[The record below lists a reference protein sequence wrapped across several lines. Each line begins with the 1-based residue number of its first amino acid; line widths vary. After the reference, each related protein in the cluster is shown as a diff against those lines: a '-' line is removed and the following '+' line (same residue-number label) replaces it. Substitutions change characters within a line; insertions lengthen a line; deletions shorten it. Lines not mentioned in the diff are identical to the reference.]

1 MAPSNTAAWLTSEK
15 ATPLKL
21 DTAPYQAP
29 SSDELV
35 IRTCAVAINPVDW
48 AMQTMG
54 NDLFSWLKYPR
65 ILGHDVAGEV
75 VEVGSSIKSF
85 KPGDRVLML
94 ATNGGFQKF
103 AVGPANLTSAIPDSL
118 AYEKACV
125 LPLGLSTA
133 AYGLYMKD
141 FLNLQHPTC
150 PPQAK
155 MGKTLVIWGASTSV
169 GCNAVQLAVASGYEV
184 FATAGSKNF
193 DFVKDL
199 GASEVW
205 DYKSPTATADIIA
218 ALKGKTCA
226 GALSV
231 GHVSTPEG
239 SVSAED
245 ACLEIVHQ
253 SHGHKFVAM
262 ALRVPEKLPEGV
274 AAKFILSNEMNDEVR
289 EAVYGTFLPKTLKEG
304 SYVCAPEPMVVGKGL
319 ESIQEAL
326 DVQKKGVSAR
336 KVVVTL

>member
-1 MAPSNTAAWLTSEK
+1 
-15 ATPLKL
+15 
-21 DTAPYQAP
+21 
-29 SSDELV
+29 
-35 IRTCAVAINPVDW
+35 
-48 AMQTMG
+48 MG
-54 NDLFSWLKYPR
+54 NSFFPWLKYPH
-65 ILGHDVAGEV
+65 ILGNDVAGEV
-75 VEVGSSIKSF
+75 VEVGSSITRF
-85 KPGDRVLML
+85 KPGDRVLAL
-94 ATNGGFQKF
+94 ATSGGFQEF
-103 AVGPANLTSAIPDSL
+103 VVGPGNLTSAIPDSL

-133 AYGLYMKD
+133 AYGLYTKEY
-141 FLNLQHPTC
+141 LNLQHPTC

-155 MGKTLVIWGASTSV
+155 TGKTLVIWGASTSV

-184 FATAGSKNF
+184 FATAGAGNF
-193 DFVKDL
+193 DFVKGL
-199 GASEVW
+199 GVSEVW
-205 DYKSPTATADIIA
+205 DYRSPTAPADIIA

-231 GHVSTPEG
+231 GHVTTPEHA
-239 SVSAED
+239 VSAED

-274 AAKFILSNEMNDEVR
+274 TAKFILANEMDDEVR
-289 EAVYGTFLPKTLKEG
+289 EAVYGRFLPKALKEG
-304 SYVCAPEPMVVGKGL
+304 KYVCAPEPMVVGKGL
-319 ESIQEAL
+319 ESVQEAL

>member
-1 MAPSNTAAWLTSEK
+1 MALSNTAAWLTSEK

-21 DTAPYQAP
+21 DTAPYQHP
-29 SSDELV
+29 SSNELI
-35 IRTCAVAINPVDW
+35 IRAHALAINPVDW

-54 NDLFSWLKYPR
+54 NSLFPWLKYPH

-75 VEVGSSIKSF
+75 VEVGASITRF
-85 KPGDRVLML
+85 KPGDRVLAL
-94 ATNGGFQKF
+94 ATHGGFQEY
-103 AVGPANLTSAIPDSL
+103 VIGPGNLTSAIPNSL

-141 FLNLQHPTC
+141 YLNLQHPTC

-155 MGKTLVIWGASTSV
+155 TGKTLVVWGASTSV

-184 FATAGSKNF
+184 FATAGAKNF
-193 DFVKDL
+193 NFVKGL
-199 GASEVW
+199 GVSEVW
-205 DYKSPTATADIIA
+205 DYRSPTTPAEIIA

-231 GHVSTPEG
+231 GHVTTPEHA
-239 SVSAED
+239 VSAED

-274 AAKFILSNEMNDEVR
+274 TAKFILASEMDDEVR
-289 EAVYGTFLPKTLKEG
+289 EATYGNFLPKALKEG
-304 SYVCAPEPMVVGKGL
+304 KYVCAPEPMVVGKGL
-319 ESIQEAL
+319 ESVQEAL
-326 DVQKKGVSAR
+326 DVQKQGVSAR

>member
-1 MAPSNTAAWLTSEK
+1 MAPSNSAAWLTSEK
-15 ATPLKL
+15 ATPLKVE
-21 DTAPYQAP
+21 TAPYQPP

-35 IRTCAVAINPVDW
+35 IRPHALAINPVDW

-54 NDLFSWLKYPR
+54 NDFFPRLKYPC

-75 VEVGSSIKSF
+75 VEIGSSVTSF
-85 KPGDRVLML
+85 KPGDRVLAL
-94 ATNGGFQKF
+94 ATNGGFQEYVV
-103 AVGPANLTSAIPDSL
+103 APANFTSAIPDSL
-118 AYEKACV
+118 VYKEACV

-133 AYGLYMKD
+133 AYGLYMEG
-141 FLNLQHPTC
+141 FLNLQHPTF
-150 PPQAK
+150 PPQAET
-155 MGKTLVIWGASTSV
+155 GKTLVIWGASTSV

-184 FATAGSKNF
+184 FATAGTKNF
-193 DFVKDL
+193 DFVKGL

-205 DYKSPTATADIIA
+205 DYQSPTATAEIIS

-239 SVSAED
+239 AVSAED

-274 AAKFILSNEMNDEVR
+274 TAKFILSNEMDDGVR
-289 EAVYGTFLPKTLKEG
+289 EAVYGKFLPKALKEG
-304 SYVCAPEPMVVGKGL
+304 KYVCAPEPMVVGKGL

-326 DVQKKGVSAR
+326 EVQKKGVSAR
-336 KVVVTL
+336 KVIITL

>member
-1 MAPSNTAAWLTSEK
+1 MAPSNTAAWLTSDK
-15 ATPLKL
+15 ITPLKV
-21 DTAPYQAP
+21 DTAPYQSP

-35 IRTCAVAINPVDW
+35 IRNHALAINPVDW

-54 NDLFSWLKYPR
+54 NSFFPWLKYPH

-75 VEVGSSIKSF
+75 VEVGSSITRF
-85 KPGDRVLML
+85 KPGDRVLAL
-94 ATNGGFQKF
+94 ATYGGFQEYV
-103 AVGPANLTSAIPDSL
+103 VGPGNLTSAIPDSL

-141 FLNLQHPTC
+141 YLNLQHPTC

-155 MGKTLVIWGASTSV
+155 TGKTLVIWGASTSV

-184 FATAGSKNF
+184 FATAGAKNF
-193 DFVKDL
+193 DLVKGL
-199 GASEVW
+199 GVSEVW
-205 DYKSPTATADIIA
+205 DYKSPTAPADIIA

-231 GHVSTPEG
+231 GHVTTPEHA
-239 SVSAED
+239 VSAED

-274 AAKFILSNEMNDEVR
+274 TAKFILANEMDDEVR
-289 EAVYGTFLPKTLKEG
+289 EAVYGRFLPKALKEG
-304 SYVCAPEPMVVGKGL
+304 KYVCAPEPMVVGKGL
-319 ESIQEAL
+319 ESVQEAL

>member
-15 ATPLKL
+15 STPLKV
-21 DTAPYQAP
+21 DTAPYQSP
-29 SSDELV
+29 SSNELV
-35 IRTCAVAINPVDW
+35 IRAHAVAINPVDW
-48 AMQTMG
+48 AMQSMG
-54 NDLFSWLKYPR
+54 NALFPLLKYPH

-75 VEVGSSIKSF
+75 VEVGSSITYF
-85 KPGDRVLML
+85 KPGDRVLAF
-94 ATNGGFQKF
+94 ATNGGFQEL
-103 AVGPANLTSAIPDSL
+103 VIGPGNLTCAIPDSL

-125 LPLGLSTA
+125 LPLGLLTA

-141 FLNLQHPTC
+141 YLNLQHPTS

-155 MGKTLVIWGASTSV
+155 SGETLVIWGASTSV
-169 GCNAVQLAVASGYEV
+169 GCNAIQLAVASGYEV
-184 FATAGSKNF
+184 FATAGEKNF
-193 DFVKDL
+193 DFVKGL
-199 GASEVW
+199 GATEVW

-231 GHVSTPEG
+231 GHVSTPEHA
-239 SVSAED
+239 VSAED
-245 ACLEIVHQ
+245 ACLDIVHQ
-253 SHGHKFVAM
+253 SHGHKLVAM

-274 AAKFILSNEMNDEVR
+274 TAKFILSNEMDNEVR
-289 EAVYGTFLPKTLKEG
+289 EAIYGNFLPKALKEG
-304 SYVCAPEPMVVGKGL
+304 KYVCAPEPMVVGKGL
-319 ESIQEAL
+319 ESVQEAL

>member
-1 MAPSNTAAWLTSEK
+1 MVPSNTAAWLTSDK
-15 ATPLKL
+15 ATSLKV
-21 DTAPYQAP
+21 DAAPYQLP
-29 SSDELV
+29 SSNELL
-35 IRTCAVAINPVDW
+35 IRTHAVAINPVDW
-48 AMQTMG
+48 GMQTMG
-54 NDLFSWLKYPR
+54 NALFPWLKYPH
-65 ILGHDVAGEV
+65 ILGRDVAGEV
-75 VEVGSSIKSF
+75 VEVGSSVTGF
-85 KPGDRVLML
+85 KPGDRVLAL
-94 ATNGGFQKF
+94 ATHGGFQEF
-103 AVGPANLTSAIPDSL
+103 VIGPGYLTSAIPDSL
-118 AYEKACV
+118 AYKNACV

-141 FLNLQHPTC
+141 YLNLQHPTF

-155 MGKTLVIWGASTSV
+155 TGKTLVIWGASTSV

-184 FATAGSKNF
+184 FATAGVKNF
-193 DFVKDL
+193 DFVKGL
-199 GASEVW
+199 GASRVW
-205 DYKSPTATADIIA
+205 DYKSPTATAEIIA

-231 GHVSTPEG
+231 GHVSTPEHCI
-239 SVSAED
+239 SAED
-245 ACLEIVHQ
+245 ACLVIVHQ

-274 AAKFILSNEMNDEVR
+274 TAKFILSSELDNGLA
-289 EAVYGTFLPKTLKEG
+289 EAVYGTFLPKALKEG
-304 SYVCAPEPMVVGKGL
+304 EYVCAPEPMVIGKGL

>member
-15 ATPLKL
+15 ATPLKV
-21 DTAPYQAP
+21 DTAPYQTP

-35 IRTCAVAINPVDW
+35 IRTRALAINPVDW

-54 NDLFSWLKYPR
+54 NGFFPSLKYPH
-65 ILGHDVAGEV
+65 ILGHDAAGEV
-75 VEVGSSIKSF
+75 VEVGSSITDF
-85 KPGDRVLML
+85 KPGDRVLSL
-94 ATNGGFQKF
+94 ATHGGFQEF
-103 AVGPANLTSAIPDSL
+103 VVGPGNLTSAIPDSL
-118 AYEKACV
+118 TYEKACV

-133 AYGLYMKD
+133 AYGLYMTEY
-141 FLNLQHPTC
+141 LNLQHPTC

-155 MGKTLVIWGASTSV
+155 TGKTLVVWGASTSV

-184 FATAGSKNF
+184 FATAGAKNF
-193 DFVKDL
+193 DFVKAL
-199 GASEVW
+199 GVSEVW
-205 DYKSPTATADIIA
+205 DYRSPTAPADIIA

-231 GHVSTPEG
+231 GHVSTPEHAI
-239 SVSAED
+239 SAED

-274 AAKFILSNEMNDEVR
+274 TAKFILANEMDNEVR
-289 EAVYGTFLPKTLKEG
+289 EAVYGKFLPKALKEDN
-304 SYVCAPEPMVVGKGL
+304 YVCAPEPMVIGKGL
-319 ESIQEAL
+319 ESVQEAL
-326 DVQKKGVSAR
+326 DVQNKGVSAR
-336 KVVVTL
+336 KVVITL